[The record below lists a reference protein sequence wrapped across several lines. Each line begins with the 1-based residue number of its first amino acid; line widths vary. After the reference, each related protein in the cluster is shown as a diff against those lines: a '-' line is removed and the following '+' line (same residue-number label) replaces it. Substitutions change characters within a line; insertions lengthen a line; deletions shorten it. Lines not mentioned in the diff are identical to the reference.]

1 MDRAEA
7 PSHAP
12 GERMERVSCEIVRHA
27 QQLAREVDARA
38 VVVSADVLNGDDEL
52 SRLVRAVD
60 FPTIL
65 VTRSRAEAPPCS
77 GSAVWVRVPDVQM
90 TRAGQVK
97 TALLVCLARGV
108 LHKGDRVVCLSG
120 VDRSRALDTLTVLNL
135 GGELELASLFNSQSF
150 GGDLAPEVFERVLTL
165 ATQLAAE
172 GREGRPV
179 GALFV
184 LGDSERVL
192 GQSRSLVLNPFQ
204 GHPES
209 GRNVLDPALEET
221 LKEFAALDGAFIVRG
236 DGLVLTAGSYLIPS
250 PAAAARLTGGLGTRH
265 GAAAGITA
273 TTDAVAICISQST
286 GTVSVYKSGRLVS
299 DIQRLTRGSQLPR
312 EAP

>member
-1 MDRAEA
+1 
-7 PSHAP
+7 
-12 GERMERVSCEIVRHA
+12 MERVSREIVRHA
-27 QQLAREVDARA
+27 QQLARDVDARA
-38 VVVSADVLNGDDEL
+38 VVVYADAMTGDDEL
-52 SRLVRAVD
+52 SHLVQAMD

-65 VTRSRAEAPPCS
+65 VTRSREGAPPPGP
-77 GSAVWVRVPDVQM
+77 GSPVWVRVPDVRM

-108 LHKGDRVVCLSG
+108 LHRGDRVICLSG
-120 VDRSRALDTLTVLNL
+120 VDRSQALDTLSVVNL
-135 GGELELASLFNSQSF
+135 GSEPGLFSLFDPKSF

-165 ATQLAAE
+165 ATQLAVE

-184 LGDSERVL
+184 VGDSERVL
-192 GQSRSLVLNPFQ
+192 GQSRGLVLNPFQ

-236 DGLVLTAGSYLIPS
+236 DGVVLTAGSHLMPF
-250 PAAAARLTGGLGTRH
+250 PAASTRLTSGLGTRH
-265 GAAAGITA
+265 GAAAGISASTG
-273 TTDAVAICISQST
+273 AVAICLSQST
-286 GTVSVYKSGRLVS
+286 GTVSVYRSGHLIA
-299 DIQRLTRGSQLPR
+299 DIQRPTHDGQLPI
-312 EAP
+312 

>member
-1 MDRAEA
+1 
-7 PSHAP
+7 
-12 GERMERVSCEIVRHA
+12 MESVSREIVRHA

-38 VVVSADVLNGDDEL
+38 VVVYADAMTGDDEL
-52 SRLVRAVD
+52 SHIVQAVD

-65 VTRSRAEAPPCS
+65 VNRSREQTPAPGF
-77 GSAVWVRVPDVQM
+77 GSPVWVRVPDVPM

-108 LHKGDRVVCLSG
+108 LHQGDRVLCLSG
-120 VDRSRALDTLTVLNL
+120 ADNSRALDTLVILKL
-135 GGELELASLFNSQSF
+135 DSGSELFSHFDPNSC

-165 ATQLAAE
+165 ATQLAVE

-192 GQSRSLVLNPFQ
+192 GQSRSLILNPFQ

-221 LKEFAALDGAFIVRG
+221 LKGFSALDGAFIVRG
-236 DGLVLTAGSYLIPS
+236 DGVVLTAGSQLLPS
-250 PAAAARLTGGLGTRH
+250 PSASTRLASGLGTRH

-273 TTDAVAICISQST
+273 STNAAAICISQST
-286 GTVSVYKSGRLVS
+286 GTVSVYKSGQLVT
-299 DIQRLTRGSQLPR
+299 DIQRPTHGEHLPI
-312 EAP
+312 